1 MSEVDKQIKAM
12 EQQLKTLKAE
22 RLGKEI
28 QREKVYKLSSLKQLA
43 KHEAKAVK
51 KTKVPSLAGIE
62 RKRKLKRI
70 GGGLWKGLKFA
81 GREVIKLE
89 RSKEAK
95 KADKWILYG
104 SKKKRVRRVK

>member
-22 RLGKEI
+22 RLGKEV

-51 KTKVPSLAGIE
+51 KTKCLHCQQ
-62 RKRKLKRI
+62 LN
-70 GGGLWKGLKFA
+70 
-81 GREVIKLE
+81 
-89 RSKEAK
+89 
-95 KADKWILYG
+95 ADEN
-104 SKKKRVRRVK
+104 